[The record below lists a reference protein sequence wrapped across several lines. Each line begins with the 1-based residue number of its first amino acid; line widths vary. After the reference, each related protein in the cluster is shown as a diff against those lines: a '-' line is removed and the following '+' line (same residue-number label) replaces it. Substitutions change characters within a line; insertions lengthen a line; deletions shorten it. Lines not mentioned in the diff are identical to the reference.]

1 MTAREHAAKAA
12 ALLDGL
18 ESLSQRLE
26 ALTEMERLERAAT
39 GANAQLNRDMEW
51 SARLATA
58 HALAAIALE
67 HTTSEGGTQ

>member
-1 MTAREHAAKAA
+1 
-12 ALLDGL
+12 
-18 ESLSQRLE
+18 
-26 ALTEMERLERAAT
+26 MERLERAAT

>member
-18 ESLSQRLE
+18 ESLSQ
-26 ALTEMERLERAAT
+26 RLERAAT